1 MRSLFAGSTQITSVA
16 EIDRLANEVKRKL
29 KAELEDNTTIQ
40 IV

>member
-1 MRSLFAGSTQITSVA
+1 MRSLFAGMAQITSDA
-16 EIDRLANEVKRKL
+16 EIERLAAEVKRKL